1 MTKLNI
7 YRLPLSFFNKL
18 SSYNIETWWHY
29 RHIGLQFP
37 NGILTREDYQI
48 VEDRYV
54 RFLLELIEIC
64 GLPLQ
69 AKEFDTSPQF
79 EKLTEEEVLLDY
91 HQELEKE
98 TRSSFTVDARHLA
111 SFLKLWFRTEIY
123 ADLYLGQLKLIFR
136 ENKYILQIEGDEF
149 DIAFWENLVQKH
161 QLFLEDITDKPEIV
175 CLRVTKYNPI
185 YRNEKGWYM
194 KEEWTD
200 FSDIGESFDGK
211 MLTKEGYE
219 EVEQHYISMID
230 DCFKA
235 LNTKEISLTSLDWM
249 SKPTKDKQLLPLY
262 EKLEKQQYHFP
273 VSELPN
279 LVQLLL
285 RKYIEGAIIGDKIEC
300 YFGFDFYTYILT
312 TKEHEET
319 IYKANTYPL
328 FVEDAEYYKG
338 WIM

>member
-1 MTKLNI
+1 MTKINI
-7 YRLPLSFFNKL
+7 YRLPLSFFNEL

-29 RHIGLQFP
+29 KQINLEYPDGVF
-37 NGILTREDYQI
+37 TKEDYQI
-48 VEDRYV
+48 VENRYV
-54 RFLLELIEIC
+54 TLLLELIEAC

-69 AKEFDTSPQF
+69 VQDLFVVSQYKGRLNDKALQA
-79 EKLTEEEVLLDY
+79 Y

-111 SFLKLWFRTEIY
+111 NFLKLWFRTEIY
-123 ADLYLGQLKLIFR
+123 ADLYLGQIKLIFN
-136 ENKYILQIEGDEF
+136 EHKYILQIEGEEL

-185 YRNEKGWYM
+185 YRNEKGGYM
-194 KEEWTD
+194 KDEWTD
-200 FSDIGESFDGK
+200 FSDIGETFDGK
-211 MLTKEGYE
+211 VLTREEYE

-235 LNTKEISLTSLDWM
+235 LNAKEIFLICSYLI

-285 RKYIEGAIIGDKIEC
+285 RKYI
-300 YFGFDFYTYILT
+300 
-312 TKEHEET
+312 KEHEET

-328 FVEDAEYYKG
+328 FVEDAEYYKR
-338 WIM
+338 WII